1 MIRASEFGFFPG
13 NAPEKNSIALQKALD
28 LGGEILVDGKGIAD
42 VVFPMVVG
50 NDTTIRF
57 EEGLS
62 LRRNESSCEENG
74 YFIVNRGAFTKSWN
88 QNIKVEGLNLICN
101 GVMCKGQGVQTEKCI
116 PGLRG
121 MLSFHYVKGV
131 EIRDLTVLDLPKL
144 DYCVHICTFENV
156 LVENAH
162 IEGKK
167 DGVHFGCGKKFAVRN
182 CKFRTLDDAVALNAH
197 DYSSGNPEL
206 GWIEDGLIENCVD
219 LSHGTIG
226 YFSRI
231 LAGSWLHWKEGMMIR
246 HSDSVVHNG
255 RLYRAYMKP
264 DGTEYRSVTPPTHEK
279 GTVTLDGGIAW
290 VMVQENTT
298 LNVGCRNITFRN
310 ITLDSR
316 RHTGIKLHFDNDNY
330 SHSVYP
336 GSEMPVQ
343 SNILFENI
351 KVTSEE
357 MVCFMRA
364 NTPMENITVRN
375 CDLAHTRMAISR
387 VDVPD
392 VRYGKGDITI
402 ENVRYTP
409 REDKPMLFVGGGL
422 DVDVTIKE

>member
-1 MIRASEFGFFPG
+1 
-13 NAPEKNSIALQKALD
+13 
-28 LGGEILVDGKGIAD
+28 
-42 VVFPMVVG
+42 
-50 NDTTIRF
+50 
-57 EEGLS
+57 
-62 LRRNESSCEENG
+62 
-74 YFIVNRGAFTKSWN
+74 
-88 QNIKVEGLNLICN
+88 
-101 GVMCKGQGVQTEKCI
+101 
-116 PGLRG
+116 
-121 MLSFHYVKGV
+121 
-131 EIRDLTVLDLPKL
+131 
-144 DYCVHICTFENV
+144 
-156 LVENAH
+156 
-162 IEGKK
+162 
-167 DGVHFGCGKKFAVRN
+167 
-182 CKFRTLDDAVALNAH
+182 
-197 DYSSGNPEL
+197 
-206 GWIEDGLIENCVD
+206 
-219 LSHGTIG
+219 
-226 YFSRI
+226 
-231 LAGSWLHWKEGMMIR
+231 MIR

-290 VMVQENTT
+290 VMVQENAT

-343 SNILFENI
+343 SDILFENI

-364 NTPMENITVRN
+364 NTPMENVTVRN